1 MPPDECNMSCCQKGY
16 VAECVVCVAG
26 EVVTTGPIVARQSV
40 LRSGAQRP
48 TTGRSLPLVT
58 RRLNSESPAAG
69 TLQPLFSASFF

>member
-1 MPPDECNMSCCQKGY
+1 M
-16 VAECVVCVAG
+16 AECVVCVAG

-48 TTGRSLPLVT
+48 TTGQSLPLVT
-58 RRLNSESPAAG
+58 RRFNAESPAAG